1 MIHYRRTHP
10 MAPGRQADAVAFVKK
25 VAEFHKQVTGIGMRV
40 TVVTTG
46 TLGRLCLSAD
56 YESIGAMEA
65 TDAKFSES
73 PEFKAMAKLYD
84 QELRDGNSPWVPGA
98 EYEEIWPDA

>member
-1 MIHYRRTHP
+1 

-46 TLGRLCLSAD
+46 TLGRLCLSSD
-56 YESIGAMEA
+56 FETMGAMEA
-65 TDAKFSES
+65 TNAKFWET
-73 PEFKAMAKLYD
+73 PGFKGMAKQYE

-98 EYEEIWPDA
+98 EYEEIWRDA

>member
-1 MIHYRRTHP
+1 MIHWRRTYP

-25 VAEFHKQVTGIGMRV
+25 FAEFHKQVTGIGMRA

-56 YESIGAMEA
+56 YESMGAMEA
-65 TDAKFSES
+65 TKAKFWES
-73 PEFKAMAKLYD
+73 PDFKGMAKQYD

-98 EYEEIWPDA
+98 EYEEIWRDA